1 MKKTLFKTLMAA
13 AAALCFSTAGLFAQ
27 SGADVIANEGVKASA
42 LDKTAL
48 KDILVGKTAYWEGGQ
63 AVVIVVLTEKTDA
76 GLQDVTGMTASQFRT
91 HWQRLAFSG
100 RGKQPKE
107 ADTVEKLLSL
117 VADNKG
123 AVALVPAGT
132 PLKGVK
138 KLDMK

>member
-1 MKKTLFKTLMAA
+1 M
-13 AAALCFSTAGLFAQ
+13 
-27 SGADVIANEGVKASA
+27 
-42 LDKTAL
+42 
-48 KDILVGKTAYWEGGQ
+48 
-63 AVVIVVLTEKTDA
+63 IVVLTEKTDA

-107 ADTVEKLLSL
+107 ADTIEKLLSL
-117 VADNKG
+117 VADNQG

-138 KLDMK
+138 KLDLK

>member
-1 MKKTLFKTLMAA
+1 MKTTLFKTLMAA
-13 AAALCFSTAGLFAQ
+13 TAAFCCSTAGLLAQ